1 VTAAHGAPAVGLD
14 GGAPMSV
21 RAATAGIIM
30 SFVVCV
36 SFVVG
41 HELVG
46 PAVSQNVV
54 ATIWI
59 ER

>member
-1 VTAAHGAPAVGLD
+1 
-14 GGAPMSV
+14 MSV
-21 RAATAGIIM
+21 KATLVGVLL
-30 SFVVCV
+30 SCVVCV

-54 ATIWI
+54 ATVWI